1 MEVAYGQMGLTPM
14 MLADMTPFDF
24 LLSRNGFIQK
34 CDREEN
40 YFRKHAR
47 IVLSTHVDPKSKIE
61 MSEIW
66 PTHYDA
72 AKDQVEAVLTKQNI
86 DASIEAWKNRKKVN

>member
-1 MEVAYGQMGLTPM
+1 M
-14 MLADMTPFDF
+14 MLADMTPHDF
-24 LLSRNGFIQK
+24 TLARNGFIQK

-47 IVLSTHVDPKSKIE
+47 IVLSPHVDPKSKID
-61 MSEIW
+61 MATIW

-72 AKDQVEAVLTKQNI
+72 AADKVELALTEQNM
-86 DASIEAWKNRKKVN
+86 DASIEAWRKNKLNGSTVKR